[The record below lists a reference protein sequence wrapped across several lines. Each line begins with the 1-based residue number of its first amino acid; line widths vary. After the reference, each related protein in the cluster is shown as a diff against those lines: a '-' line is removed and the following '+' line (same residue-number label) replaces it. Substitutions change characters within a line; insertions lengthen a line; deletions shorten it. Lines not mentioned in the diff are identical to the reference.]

1 MSQADEDEMWYFNSG
16 FDDMDPEPPDCGL
29 LPARYGWAP
38 RRVTVDLF
46 GTIELQDLHP
56 GETFTFPNAV
66 NVENVYMVISSP
78 DHEGEWNTNIHYVL
92 LNKGQVYSSSP
103 SKRVTQVDVR
113 VSVD

>member
-1 MSQADEDEMWYFNSG
+1 MSQADEDAMWYFCSG
-16 FDDMDPEPPDCGL
+16 FADGEPDCGPL
-29 LPARYGWAP
+29 SSRHEWAP
-38 RRVTVDLF
+38 RCVTVDLF

-56 GETFTFPNAV
+56 GETFTFPKAV
-66 NVENVYMVISSP
+66 NVKNVYMVISSP
-78 DHEGEWNTNIHYVL
+78 DHDGDWDTNIYYVL